1 MLLHAKHAAE
11 HANTILIKSPDT
23 DLFLFAIACCQ
34 DIGANLVFETGA
46 GNSQRRLSINSIA
59 ATLGSR
65 WCKALIGFHFLQV
78 SGSRVQKRG
87 YTDLAT
93 HKTLESNHS
102 S

>member
-11 HANTILIKSPDT
+11 RANTILIKSPDT
-23 DLFLFAIACCQ
+23 DVFLFAMACCQ

-65 WCKALIGFHFLQV
+65 WCKALIGFHFFTGEWKQSPEKGL
-78 SGSRVQKRG
+78 
-87 YTDLAT
+87 
-93 HKTLESNHS
+93 N
-102 S
+102 